1 MGDWG
6 LEEQRLTE
14 EKMHMGG
21 GGCNEWERHVPQG
34 RHEKQRRKDSI
45 FLRTVE
51 EDELK
56 D

>member
-14 EKMHMGG
+14 EKMHMG